1 MLDFDVRFVTRI
13 SLYSQGSQ
21 RGLGIFFC
29 KDNLLTIQDPTAVLD
44 YPTAQSLSVAVFAK
58 DFKQKMIFFDVHLP
72 GSKRHEWAQWVQ
84 WHPAPAPANRAR
96 PIRVG
101 LDTGLPR
108 RLAAARPATR
118 RDGTGRDGRRELRGR
133 LPGAACAAKPRT
145 HVVGPGFAGDECIVA
160 GWSPG
165 VQVSAQ
171 ECGGST
177 ASGLPCLS
185 ESILIY

>member
-1 MLDFDVRFVTRI
+1 MLDFDVRVVTRI

-84 WHPAPAPANRAR
+84 WHPAPAPANLAR

-133 LPGAACAAKPRT
+133 SPGAACAAKPRT
-145 HVVGPGFAGDECIVA
+145 HVVGPGFVMNALWRGGAPAFKSAPKSVVA
-160 GWSPG
+160 RLPAACP
-165 VQVSAQ
+165 VSV
-171 ECGGST
+171 SR
-177 ASGLPCLS
+177 S
-185 ESILIY
+185 